1 MANEILTSVLKFG
14 NATYTLKD
22 AWARDKI
29 VEIQRALT
37 GGIVFRG
44 ETSTALTDGATTNP
58 IVINGNSYTAVQGDL
73 VVYSDN
79 EFVFD
84 SVKWIELGGNL
95 SMLGDLAWKDDAS
108 GSYTPAG
115 TVSKPTITVTPT
127 TESVYSITDVGALPE
142 LTTTYDSSNETLTIG
157 FSQGTLPTKG
167 TAQTVM
173 TGASAALDNNPV
185 FSGTA
190 ATITVS

>member
-14 NATYTLKD
+14 SATYTLKD

-29 VEIQRALT
+29 RELESALT

-58 IVINGNSYTAVQGDL
+58 IVINSNSYTAVQGDL
-73 VVYSDN
+73 VVYSDK

-84 SVKWIELGGNL
+84 GTKWIELGGNL
-95 SMLGDLAWKDDAS
+95 SLLGDLAWKDDAS

-115 TVSKPTITVTPT
+115 SVSKPAITVTPT

-142 LTTTYDSSNETLTIG
+142 LTTSYDSNNETLTIG

-167 TAQTVM
+167 AAQTVM
-173 TGASAALDNNPV
+173 TGASAALDSTPV